1 MTGFIARWLSDAIR
15 LGLPLAFAVAAMQV
29 PALTHDYAAAL
40 LQVAESGRR
49 DINQREAAARQFY
62 HIEADTDE
70 ALIAALRPIEP
81 SNAQSLAASLDRIRA
96 LRAAYE
102 RIRASP
108 PLLQPM
114 TAAAGVIADA
124 KGYQR
129 AILRTEFAIFTPE
142 VVIGTAS
149 AVYGLAGLVLGSLL
163 AQLLTSLFGGFA
175 RLAGY
180 KGRTA
185 ASSY

>member
-1 MTGFIARWLSDAIR
+1 MMGFIARWLSDAIR
-15 LGLPLAFAVAAMQV
+15 LALPLAFAVAAMQV

-40 LQVAESGRR
+40 LQVAKNGRR
-49 DINQREAAARQFY
+49 DIDQREMSARQFY
-62 HIEADTDE
+62 HLEADTDE
-70 ALIAALRPIEP
+70 ALIAALRPMEP
-81 SNAQSLAASLDRIRA
+81 SNAQGLAVSLDRTRALQAAYDRIRA
-96 LRAAYE
+96 A
-102 RIRASP
+102 P

-124 KGYQR
+124 KGYER
-129 AILRTEFAIFTPE
+129 AILRTAFAIFTPE
-142 VVIGTAS
+142 VVISTAS

-180 KGRTA
+180 RRRA
-185 ASSY
+185 ATSSY